1 MPQHDLIFDLGV
13 AFLFIALGTMLA
25 QRFRFSIIPFL
36 IIIGMLVGPHG
47 LEIGGFSLQLI
58 QHDTTIELLSRLGVL
73 FLLFYLGLEF
83 SLSTLIRSGKTI
95 AVGGSIYVGLNFL
108 RGLIF
113 GWLVFGISVE
123 ALVIAGIT
131 TVSSSAI
138 VAKLLVDNRR
148 TANPETELILGIIMY
163 EDIFVAL
170 YLSILS
176 GLVLS
181 EAGNV
186 TEIVLTTLRALLFML
201 FFIAI
206 ARLLRKQID
215 RALNFRSDEALL
227 IVVCT
232 IVLIVAAIS
241 EMIHVAEAI
250 GALLVGLV
258 VAETSQAKRV
268 EHMIIPMRDLFGAM
282 FFFSFGLLVDY
293 REMGGAVVIS
303 LVAITFTIFGNTLV
317 GIIAGRATGYNRRQS
332 TYVGLGIISRGEFAI
347 IIASISLA
355 GNLSP
360 VIQSFTALYVLS
372 LAIIGPIISKHSR
385 QIHEKIVMPCCL
397 KWERVRGNQQVGPGK
412 D

>member
-1 MPQHDLIFDLGV
+1 LPHHDIIFDLGA
-13 AFLFIALGTMLA
+13 AFVFIALGTVLA
-25 QRFRFSIIPFL
+25 NRLRFSVIPLL
-36 IIIGMLVGPHG
+36 IVIGMLVGPHG

-58 QHDTTIELLSRLGVL
+58 QHDTVIELLSRLGVL

-113 GWLVFGISVE
+113 GWLVFGMSVE

-138 VAKLLVDNRR
+138 VAKLLVENRR
-148 TANPETELILGIIMY
+148 TANPETELILGIILY

-181 EAGNV
+181 GAGNI
-186 TEIVLTTLRALLFML
+186 TEIVFTTGRAFLFML
-201 FFIAI
+201 LFIAM
-206 ARLLRKQID
+206 ARLLRRQID
-215 RALNFRSDEALL
+215 RALNFKSDEVLL
-227 IVVCT
+227 IVVFT
-232 IVLIVAAIS
+232 LVLVVAAIS

-250 GALLVGLV
+250 GALLAGLV

-268 EHMIIPMRDLFGAM
+268 EHMIVPMRDLFGAM

-303 LVAITFTIFGNTLV
+303 LIAIAFTIAGNTLV
-317 GIIAGRATGYNRRQS
+317 GIIAGRVTGYSRRQA

-360 VIQSFTALYVLS
+360 VIQSFTALYVLV
-372 LAIIGPIISKHSR
+372 LAIVGPVIFKNAR
-385 QIHEKIVMPCCL
+385 RIHERIILPFYVWREKP
-397 KWERVRGNQQVGPGK
+397 KVGQNS
-412 D
+412 